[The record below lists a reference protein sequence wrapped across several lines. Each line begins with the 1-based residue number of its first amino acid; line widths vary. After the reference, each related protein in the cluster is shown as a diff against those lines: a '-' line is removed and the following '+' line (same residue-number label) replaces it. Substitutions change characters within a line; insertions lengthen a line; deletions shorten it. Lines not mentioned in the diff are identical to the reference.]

1 MWTRSYSTIVKGA
14 SLEALWAVWSD
25 VNQWHT
31 WQDDIEFAK
40 IEGAFKS
47 GNSFAFKP
55 KGGPNLVLGL
65 PEVNPNKNFITVT
78 SFFGATMRDNHE
90 LIAHA
95 DGIEVKTTITMDGIL
110 SWVWRKMVAEGVV
123 AGLPSQTDAMIARVL
138 KIQQHQV

>member
-1 MWTRSYSTIVKGA
+1 MWTRSYSTIVRNT

-31 WQDDIEFAK
+31 WKDNIEFAK
-40 IEGAFKS
+40 IEGAFET
-47 GNSFAFKP
+47 GNSFVFKP
-55 KGGPNLVLGL
+55 KGGPRLVLGL
-65 PEVNPNKNFITVT
+65 PEVNPNKNFIMVT